1 MKTINKQIMRGT
13 VILCF
18 AALGLGACATPAPTI
33 DMSEDAELSFDG
45 MRPILNSRAAKA
57 WAKPGLDLT
66 VYTKIKLQGA
76 GIEYRPG
83 GQSGRTMSSR
93 SRGGPFE
100 MTEDQKARFQSI
112 AVEVALE
119 ELGKSERFTLVDE
132 VGPEVLIVRV
142 ALLDVVSFVPPQTA
156 GRSEVFLSSVGEAT
170 LVLELRDSIT
180 DAILARA
187 MDRRAAGDRSGTMMS
202 RSNSV
207 TNTTEVRRLMR
218 RWMSGLRE
226 RLDELGAHNSAE

>member
-1 MKTINKQIMRGT
+1 MKTINNKTTQGT
-13 VILCF
+13 VVLCF
-18 AALGLGACATPAPTI
+18 AALALGACATPTPTI
-33 DMSEDAELSFDG
+33 DMSEDAELTFDG
-45 MRPILNSRAAKA
+45 LRPILNSRAAKA

-93 SRGGPFE
+93 SQGGPFE

-119 ELGKSERFTLVDE
+119 ELAKSERFTFVDE
-132 VGPEVLIVRV
+132 VGPDVLIVRL
-142 ALLDVVSFVPPQTA
+142 ALLDVVSFVPPQSS
-156 GRSEVFLSSVGEAT
+156 GRSEVFLNSVGEAT

-180 DAILARA
+180 DAILVRT
-187 MDRRAAGDRSGTMMS
+187 MDRRAAGDRSGTMS
-202 RSNSV
+202 RSNRV
-207 TNTTEVRRLMR
+207 TNTTEVRRLIR
-218 RWMSGLRE
+218 RWMSTLRE
-226 RLDELGAHNSAE
+226 NLDELGARNSAE

>member
-1 MKTINKQIMRGT
+1 MKTINNKTIHGA

-18 AALGLGACATPAPTI
+18 AALALGACATPAPTI
-33 DMSEDAELSFDG
+33 DMSEDAELTFDG
-45 MRPILNSRAAKA
+45 LRPILNSRASKA
-57 WAKPGLDLT
+57 WAKPGVDLT

-83 GQSGRTMSSR
+83 GESGRTRSSR
-93 SRGGPFE
+93 SSGGPFE
-100 MTEDQKARFQSI
+100 ITEDQKARFESI
-112 AVEVALE
+112 AKEVALE
-119 ELGKSERFTLVDE
+119 ELGNSEQFTLVDE
-132 VGPEVLIVRV
+132 VGPDVLLIRV

-170 LVLELRDSIT
+170 LVIELRDSIT

-187 MDRRAAGDRSGTMMS
+187 LDRRAAGDRTGSMG

-207 TNTTEVRRLMR
+207 TNSTEVRRLIR
-218 RWMSGLRE
+218 RWMSTLTE
-226 RLDELGAHNSAE
+226 RLDELGAYNSAE

>member
-1 MKTINKQIMRGT
+1 MKTINNRTMQGA

-18 AALGLGACATPAPTI
+18 AALALGACATPAPTM
-33 DMSEDAELSFDG
+33 DMSEDAELTFDG
-45 MRPILNSRAAKA
+45 LRPILNSRAAKA

-66 VYTKIKLQGA
+66 VYTKIKLQST

-83 GQSGRTMSSR
+83 GESGRTMSSR
-93 SRGGPFE
+93 SQGGPFE
-100 MTEDQKARFQSI
+100 MSEDQKARFQSI

-119 ELGKSERFTLVDE
+119 ELGKSERFTLTDE
-132 VGPEVLIVRV
+132 VGPDVLIVRV

-187 MDRRAAGDRSGTMMS
+187 MDRRAAEDRTGSMT

-207 TNTTEVRRLMR
+207 TNRTEVKRLIR
-218 RWMSGLRE
+218 RWMSNLIE

>member
-1 MKTINKQIMRGT
+1 MNTVNNKSMQGA
-13 VILCF
+13 VVLCL
-18 AALGLGACATPAPTI
+18 AALALGGCATPAPTI
-33 DMSEDAELSFDG
+33 DMTEDAELSFDG
-45 MRPILNSRAAKA
+45 LSPIQNSRAAKA
-57 WAKPGLDLT
+57 WAKPDLDLT
-66 VYTKIKLQGA
+66 VYTKIKLQST

-83 GQSGRTMSSR
+83 GESGRTMSSR

-112 AVEVALE
+112 AAEVALE
-119 ELGKSERFTLVDE
+119 ELAKSERFTLTDE
-132 VGPEVLIVRV
+132 VGPDVLIVRV

-156 GRSEVFLSSVGEAT
+156 GRSEIFLSSVGEAT

-187 MDRRAAGDRSGTMMS
+187 MDRRAAEDRTGSMT

-207 TNTTEVRRLMR
+207 TNRTEVRRLIR
-218 RWMSGLRE
+218 RWMSSLIE

>member
-1 MKTINKQIMRGT
+1 MKTINNKSTQG
-13 VILCF
+13 VVVLCF
-18 AALGLGACATPAPTI
+18 AALALGACATPAPTM

-45 MRPILNSRAAKA
+45 LRPIQNSVLQKA
-57 WAKPGLDLT
+57 WAKPGVDLT
-66 VYTKIKLQGA
+66 IFTKIKLQGA
-76 GIEYRPG
+76 GSEYRPG

-93 SRGGPFE
+93 SRGGAFE
-100 MTEDQKARFQSI
+100 MTETQKARFQEI

-119 ELGKSERFTLVDE
+119 ELGNSEQFTLVDE
-132 VGPEVLIVRV
+132 IGPDVLLIRV

-170 LVLELRDSIT
+170 LVVELRDSIT

-187 MDRRAAGDRSGTMMS
+187 MDRRAAGDTSGLMS

-207 TNTTEVRRLMR
+207 TNTTEVRRLIR
-218 RWMSGLRE
+218 RWMSNLRE
-226 RLDELGAHNSAE
+226 RLDELGARNSAE

>member
-1 MKTINKQIMRGT
+1 MKTINNKSTQG
-13 VILCF
+13 VVVLCF
-18 AALGLGACATPAPTI
+18 AALALGACATPAPTI
-33 DMSEDAELSFDG
+33 DTSEDAELTFDG
-45 MRPILNSRAAKA
+45 LSPILNSRAAKA

-66 VYTKIKLQGA
+66 VYTKIKLQSA

-83 GQSGRTMSSR
+83 GESGHTMSSR
-93 SRGGPFE
+93 SKGGPYE
-100 MTEDQKARFQSI
+100 MSEDQKARFQSL
-112 AVEVALE
+112 AAEVALE
-119 ELGKSERFTLVDE
+119 ELGKSERFTIVDE
-132 VGPEVLIVRV
+132 VGPDVLIVRV

-156 GRSEVFLSSVGEAT
+156 GRSEVFLNSVGEAT

-187 MDRRAAGDRSGTMMS
+187 MDRRAAEDRTGSMT

-207 TNTTEVRRLMR
+207 TNSTEVKRMIR
-218 RWMSGLRE
+218 RWMSYLRE

>member
-1 MKTINKQIMRGT
+1 MKTINNKTMQG
-13 VILCF
+13 VVVLCF
-18 AALGLGACATPAPTI
+18 AAFALGACATPPAPTI
-33 DMSEDAELSFDG
+33 DMSEDAELTFDG
-45 MRPILNSRAAKA
+45 LRPILNSRAAKA

-83 GQSGRTMSSR
+83 GESGRTMSSR
-93 SRGGPFE
+93 SSGGPFE
-100 MTEDQKARFQSI
+100 MNEDQKARFQSI

-119 ELGKSERFTLVDE
+119 ELGKSERFTLTDE
-132 VGPEVLIVRV
+132 VGPDVLIVRV
-142 ALLDVVSFVPPQTA
+142 ALLDVVSFVPPERS
-156 GRSEVFLSSVGEAT
+156 GRSEVFLSRVGEAT

-187 MDRRAAGDRSGTMMS
+187 MDRRAAGDTSGLMS
-202 RSNSV
+202 RSNRV
-207 TNTTEVRRLMR
+207 TNTTEARRLIR
-218 RWMSGLRE
+218 RWMSGVRE